1 MAASKGSAAPISD
14 IFHSIFSFF
23 AAVPLL
29 LHIDTAITGASI
41 CLSDDARVLAHA
53 GNPAQRDSAAW
64 LQAAIR
70 DLLASAGRGLGEL
83 AAVSVSSGP
92 GSYTGLRV
100 GMASAKGLCYALG
113 IPLLAIPTLKMM
125 AAAALPAEGL
135 LCPMIDARRLE
146 VFAAVY
152 DQQLRERVPAA
163 PFILDET
170 SFAQELDQGPVTFF
184 GNGSDKFRPLV
195 AHPNARFAQVEADA
209 RNLAP
214 LAAEAFA
221 AGAFAD
227 LAYAVPFYGK
237 EFYTPVP
244 PKST

>member
-1 MAASKGSAAPISD
+1 M
-14 IFHSIFSFF
+14 
-23 AAVPLL
+23 PLL
-29 LHIDTAITGASI
+29 LHIDTAVTGASV
-41 CLSDDARVLAHA
+41 CLSDDAQVLAYSA
-53 GNPAQRDSAAW
+53 NPAQRDSAAW

-70 DLLASAGRGLGEL
+70 DLMTGAGRRLDEL
-83 AAVSVSSGP
+83 SAVSVSAGP

-113 IPLLAIPTLKMM
+113 IPLLTVPTLKMM
-125 AAAALPAEGL
+125 AAAAAPADGL

-152 DQQLRERVPAA
+152 NSKLEELVPAA
-163 PFILDET
+163 PFILDEN
-170 SFAQELDQGPVTFF
+170 SFSAQLDAGPVTFF
-184 GNGSDKFRPLV
+184 GNGSAKFRPLLT
-195 AHPNARFAQVEADA
+195 HPNARFAEVEADA
-209 RNLAP
+209 RHLAP
-214 LAAEAFA
+214 LASAAFA

-244 PKST
+244 PKTG